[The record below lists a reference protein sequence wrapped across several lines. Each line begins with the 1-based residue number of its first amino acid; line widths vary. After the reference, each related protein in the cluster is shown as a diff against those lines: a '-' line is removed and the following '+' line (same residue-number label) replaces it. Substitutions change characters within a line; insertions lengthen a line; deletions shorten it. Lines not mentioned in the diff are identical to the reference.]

1 MPGFSSWGVFLSYR
15 REDAAAYARLLQEQL
30 SKSLPEARVF
40 MDLDSI
46 EAGLD
51 FAEVIGEALDSCAV
65 FVALI
70 GPQWATLTDDKG
82 RPRLY
87 NPDDWVRLEVQTA
100 LDRGVRVIPVLVD
113 GARPL
118 REELLPAELHKLA
131 RLNALELSYGRY
143 QYDADRLVELIQR
156 VLAAAPGTGTG
167 TGHQSSPAAAA
178 AALGARHD
186 VRPDGNAIS
195 EGPAEASQALPQVAG
210 RWRDN
215 FGYWLQI
222 QQDGAAITTIT
233 TDASGNRVSQGQGT
247 IKGRTIT
254 YTASGSGGQAAQG
267 EFTVSPDGNMIQGR
281 LDISMFGTPVQILN
295 EVLVRA

>member
-1 MPGFSSWGVFLSYR
+1 MPDVSSWGVFISYR
-15 REDAAAYARLLQEQL
+15 REDTAAYARLLQEQL
-30 SKSLPEARVF
+30 SKSLPAARVF

-46 EAGLD
+46 EAGVD
-51 FAEVIGEALDSCAV
+51 FAEVIGEALDSCGV

-70 GPQWATLTDDKG
+70 GPQWVTVTDDKG

-118 REELLPAELHKLA
+118 REDLLPAELDKLG

-167 TGHQSSPAAAA
+167 HQSPPPAAAG
-178 AALGARHD
+178 ALAARHD
-186 VRPDGNAIS
+186 VRPDGNAPS
-195 EGPAEASQALPQVAG
+195 EVPGPAEVGQALPQVAG

-215 FGYWLQI
+215 FGYQVQI
-222 QQDGAAITTIT
+222 QQNGAAITTVT
-233 TDASGNRVSQGQGT
+233 TDASGNPVSQGQGT

-254 YTASGSGGQAAQG
+254 YTASGPGGQAVQG
-267 EFTVSPDGNMIQGR
+267 EFTVSPDGNTIQGR
-281 LDISMFGTPVQILN
+281 LDISMFGAPVQILN

>member
-30 SKSLPEARVF
+30 RESLPEARVF

-70 GPQWATLTDDKG
+70 GPQWATLTDEKG

-87 NPDDWVRLEVQTA
+87 NPDDWVRSEVQTA

-131 RLNALELSYGRY
+131 RLNVLELSYGRY

-156 VLAAAPGTGTG
+156 VLAAAPGTGSA
-167 TGHQSSPAAAA
+167 HQSPNAPAARDLA
-178 AALGARHD
+178 ARHD
-186 VRPDGNAIS
+186 VRPDGNALS
-195 EGPAEASQALPQVAG
+195 EVPGPAEASQALPQVAG

-247 IKGRTIT
+247 IRGRTIT
-254 YTASGSGGQAAQG
+254 YTGSGPGGQAVQG

>member
-46 EAGLD
+46 EAGPD

-70 GPQWATLTDDKG
+70 GPQWVTLTDDKG

-100 LDRGVRVIPVLVD
+100 LERGVRVIPVLVD

-118 REELLPAELHKLA
+118 REELLPAELHELA
-131 RLNALELSYGRY
+131 RLNALELSYSRY

-167 TGHQSSPAAAA
+167 TMPDLTRTPLARCPIPPRSARHCHRWRGAGETTSVTRYRYSRTGQQSPQSRLMPAATPC
-178 AALGARHD
+178 R
-186 VRPDGNAIS
+186 
-195 EGPAEASQALPQVAG
+195 
-210 RWRDN
+210 
-215 FGYWLQI
+215 
-222 QQDGAAITTIT
+222 
-233 TDASGNRVSQGQGT
+233 
-247 IKGRTIT
+247 KGREPSRDERSHTQPAARADRQCRENSRCRR
-254 YTASGSGGQAAQG
+254 TA
-267 EFTVSPDGNMIQGR
+267 I
-281 LDISMFGTPVQILN
+281 
-295 EVLVRA
+295 

>member
-15 REDAAAYARLLQEQL
+15 REDAGAYARLLQEEL

-70 GPQWATLTDDKG
+70 GPQWVTLTDDKG

-118 REELLPAELHKLA
+118 REDLLPAGLDKLA
-131 RLNALELSYGRY
+131 RLNALELSYDRY

-156 VLAAAPGTGTG
+156 VLAAAPGNGTV
-167 TGHQSSPAAAA
+167 HQSPPAAAA
-178 AALGARHD
+178 GAVAARHD
-186 VRPDGNAIS
+186 VRPAGNALS
-195 EGPAEASQALPQVAG
+195 EVPVPAAVSQTLPQVAG

-215 FGYWLQI
+215 FGYQVQI
-222 QQDGAAITTIT
+222 QQNGAAITTVT
-233 TDASGNRVSQGQGT
+233 TDASGNPVSQGQGT

-254 YTASGSGGQAAQG
+254 YTASGPSGQAVQG
-267 EFTVSPDGNMIQGR
+267 ELTVSPDGNMIQGR

>member
-70 GPQWATLTDDKG
+70 GPQWVTLTDDKA

-100 LDRGVRVIPVLVD
+100 LDRGLRVIPVLVD

-143 QYDADRLVELIQR
+143 QYDADRLVDLIQR
-156 VLAAAPGTGTG
+156 VLATAPGTGTG
-167 TGHQSSPAAAA
+167 HESTPAAAA
-178 AALGARHD
+178 GALAARHD

-195 EGPAEASQALPQVAG
+195 EGPAEASPALPQVAG

-222 QQDGAAITTIT
+222 QQDGAAITTVT
-233 TDASGNRVSQGQGT
+233 TDASGNPVSQGRGT

-254 YTASGSGGQAAQG
+254 YTASGPSGQAVQG
-267 EFTVSPDGNMIQGR
+267 ELAVSPDGNMIQGR

>member
-267 EFTVSPDGNMIQGR
+267 EFTVSPDGHMIQGR

>member
-15 REDAAAYARLLQEQL
+15 REDAAAYARLLQEQIT
-30 SKSLPEARVF
+30 KSLPEARVF

-70 GPQWATLTDDKG
+70 GPRWVTVTDDKG

-100 LDRGVRVIPVLVD
+100 LERGVRVIPVLVD

-131 RLNALELSYGRY
+131 GLNALDLSYGRY
-143 QYDADRLVELIQR
+143 QYDADRLVELIRR
-156 VLAAAPGTGTG
+156 VLAAAGTG
-167 TGHQSSPAAAA
+167 TGHQSPPAAAA
-178 AALGARHD
+178 GALAARHD
-186 VRPDGNAIS
+186 ARPDGNALS
-195 EGPAEASQALPQVAG
+195 EVPGPSEVSQTLPQVAG

-215 FGYWLQI
+215 FGYQVQI
-222 QQDGAAITTIT
+222 QQNGAAITTVT
-233 TDASGNRVSQGQGT
+233 TDASGNPVSQGRGT

-254 YTASGSGGQAAQG
+254 YTASGPSGRAVQG
-267 EFTVSPDGNMIQGR
+267 ELAVSPDGNMIQGR

>member
-51 FAEVIGEALDSCAV
+51 FGEVIGEALDSCAV

-87 NPDDWVRLEVQTA
+87 NPDDWVRLEAQTA

-156 VLAAAPGTGTG
+156 VLAATPGTGA
-167 TGHQSSPAAAA
+167 GHQSSPAAA

-254 YTASGSGGQAAQG
+254 YTASGPGGQAAQG

-281 LDISMFGTPVQILN
+281 LDISMFGAPVQVLN